1 MRPVELDHEIANHV
15 PASPQWSFRMAFQTM
30 QTVLGHEVLPY
41 FRDERSVSLGDLIEL
56 RSSIV
61 FSRLQDDE
69 NRIGLP
75 SLLLLHKHDPQIL
88 IHQKL
93 IDRLARILS
102 LPSASPL
109 ARTTREEARIL
120 KFCKFFLRHHFEHL
134 LFPQASELE
143 VIGSDIDYVLGWGGR
158 DASGYRELI
167 ETFENPQ
174 WGAFGKNYAQLLRR
188 VESGKA
194 CGFSTGRVAAAY
206 AAEVAQL
213 PGWYLVAIF
222 ADLDLE
228 LKSKVLG
235 MIYRNSQMP
244 GQSISKRTLGLTKIL
259 RLFEICVVNNS
270 NQALQLF
277 SSFNNRFGLGSLFDQ
292 LDISSL
298 LDLKMEI
305 SKLFEIFKT
314 HLEAPVQPADTFN
327 TRHGQWKTTLQ
338 PGTGPPQQSRSLK
351 ERIDEART
359 DPDVP
364 HSVIEVI
371 EKNRMNA
378 TGQSGAKYTEL
389 IETLLSIPWG
399 RIKKIWIS
407 PEEFYEGLNRSHY
420 GLNKPKEIISDL
432 FANLIWRYQH
442 FKESEKK
449 SWHRTGSA
457 LLLVGPPGVGKTS
470 LAISIARNLGIPY
483 HKISLGGMKDEAD
496 IRGYGFTY
504 EGSKPGLIV
513 QGLIK
518 MGVMNGM
525 FIMDEADK
533 TEKFAIA
540 TLLEILDPEQN
551 HLFHDKYTQTTVDID
566 LSNSHF
572 ILTANTVENVP
583 EAITNRCEVIFLD
596 RYSVDEKIAIAREFL
611 IERIR
616 ERYMIGRDEI
626 VFDPKEETEI
636 LRSLIRDYTSE
647 AGVRDLERI
656 MRTLFLRT
664 QRKEIMVKGKNSVT
678 LDLGKIRKYLEAPN
692 RQRLINEDDRIGEMM
707 ALGVNLEM
715 GVGALIPIQVT
726 PIYVGPDRQ
735 NGGQSYLS
743 MLHTTG
749 NIERIMDESRK
760 VASTAILH
768 LSRELGIDSADVS
781 IPVHLHF
788 MGGSTKKDGPSAG
801 VAIALAFASLF
812 SMRKIRRDV
821 AVTGEIDTQGR
832 VTSIGGMAVKLE
844 TAYAAGC
851 RTLIIPKENLSGNE
865 GLDRLPDALK
875 KELQILTFE
884 QWESGE
890 ETFDYSRHILQVVA
904 VDDIVQAAKVAFI
917 EEEEIDC
924 LDFYFEE
931 HAQKTL
937 AEMDTTRPAAL
948 RVIFIDNFGAAAQEL
963 VDAHCYSEDD
973 NCIILVRHDFKED
986 FFRRFG
992 KLRGKSVIR
1001 EFTPGGQR
1009 LLDVVRQILSEHAGS
1024 SSKPF
1029 TMSVIAPLAFLRKEG
1044 LRPEDLEPITG
1055 FAGLRLFA
1063 DSCTAGNVPV
1073 RDCGLTLARSL
1084 SKLVHLSDELLESC
1098 PFLCKTDGIYAPSV
1112 AFIPEKYRIDIRRA
1126 QEILDHC
1133 LSSWLRITGEKSED
1147 EPLTVMKAGSE

>member
-1 MRPVELDHEIANHV
+1 MRSVELDHEIANHV
-15 PASPQWSFRMAFQTM
+15 PASQQWSFRMAFETL
-30 QTVLGHEVLPY
+30 QTVLGNGVLPY
-41 FRDERSVSLGDLIEL
+41 FREERDVSLGDLIEL
-56 RSSIV
+56 RRAIV
-61 FSRLQDDE
+61 FGRLQDDE
-69 NRIGLP
+69 NRIALP
-75 SLLLLHKHDPQIL
+75 SLLLSQKHGPLIL
-88 IHQKL
+88 IHEKL
-93 IDRLARILS
+93 IDRLANILS
-102 LPSASPL
+102 LPPDAPL
-109 ARTTREEARIL
+109 SRTKGEETKIV
-120 KFCKFFLRHHFEHL
+120 KFCEFFLRRHFEHL

-143 VIGSDIDYVLGWGGR
+143 VIGTDIDYVLGWGR
-158 DASGYRELI
+158 RHASDYRELI

-174 WGAFGKNYAQLLRR
+174 WGAFGKNYGQLLRR
-188 VESGKA
+188 AERGQT
-194 CGFSTGRVAAAY
+194 CGFRTGRVVAAY
-206 AAEVAQL
+206 AAEAAQL
-213 PGWYLVAIF
+213 PGGYLVDIF

-228 LKSKVLG
+228 MKSRVLG
-235 MIYRNSQMP
+235 KIYRNSLIP
-244 GQSISKRTLGLTKIL
+244 GQSISKKTSGLTKIL

-277 SSFNNRFGLGSLFDQ
+277 TLFNNRFGLGMIFDQ
-292 LDISSL
+292 LGVSPL
-298 LDLKMEI
+298 LDREMEI
-305 SKLFEIFKT
+305 SKLFEIFRT

-327 TRHGQWKTTLQ
+327 TRHGQWKTTSQ
-338 PGTGPPQQSRSLK
+338 PGTVPPQQSRSLK
-351 ERIDEART
+351 ERIDEARA

-389 IETLLSIPWG
+389 IETLLTIPWG
-399 RIKKIWIS
+399 RIKKIWVS

-442 FKESEKK
+442 FKESESK

-457 LLLVGPPGVGKTS
+457 LLFVGPPGVGKTS

-551 HLFHDKYTQTTVDID
+551 HLFHDKYTQSTVDID

-572 ILTANTVENVP
+572 ILTANTVETVP

-626 VFDPKEETEI
+626 VFDPEEETEI

-678 LDLGKIRKYLEAPN
+678 LDLAKIRKYLDAPI
-692 RQRLINEDDRIGEMM
+692 RQRLINEDDRVGEMM

-726 PIYVGPDRQ
+726 PIRVGLDRQ

-749 NIERIMDESRK
+749 NIERVMDESRK

-801 VAIALAFASLF
+801 AAIALALASLF

-851 RTLIIPKENLSGNE
+851 KTLIIPKENLSGNE

-890 ETFDYSRHILQVVA
+890 ETFDYSRHMLQVVA

-917 EEEEIDC
+917 EDEEIDC
-924 LDFYFEE
+924 LHAYFEE
-931 HAQKTL
+931 HAQKVL
-937 AEMDTTRPAAL
+937 AETNTARPAAL
-948 RVIFIDNFGAAAQEL
+948 RVVFIDNFGAAAQEL
-963 VDAHCYSEDD
+963 PGTHLCSDED
-973 NCIILVRHDFKED
+973 NCILLVRPDLLED
-986 FFRRFG
+986 VSKRLG
-992 KLRGKSVIR
+992 EPPGKSVLR
-1001 EFTPGGQR
+1001 EFAPGRQR
-1009 LLDVVRQILSEHAGS
+1009 LLAVVRQILSEHAGS
-1024 SSKPF
+1024 SSKPI

-1044 LRPEDLEPITG
+1044 LRPEDLETETG
-1055 FAGLRLFA
+1055 FAGLRIFA
-1063 DSCTAGNVPV
+1063 DSCSAGNVPV
-1073 RDCGLTLARSL
+1073 RDCSITLARSL
-1084 SKLVHLSDELLESC
+1084 SKLVDLSEELLKSC
-1098 PFLCKTDGIYAPSV
+1098 PFLYKTDGIYAPTV

-1133 LSSWLRITGEKSED
+1133 LLRWLEITGGKSVD
-1147 EPLTVMKAGSE
+1147 EPLTVMKAGSG